1 MLGKSFVN
9 LLILALTPEGPIASH
24 VVKVQHITSNQVN
37 IRIAD
42 AQKQD
47 FGVGIMTMK
56 GFKPT
61 GMQEASRVRKA
72 GIEDTQ
78 GRGELRTTV
87 EAREEQEAS

>member
-47 FGVGIMTMK
+47 SGVGIMTVK

-61 GMQEASRVRKA
+61 GSK
-72 GIEDTQ
+72 Q
-78 GRGELRTTV
+78 GEEGRHRGHPGKG
-87 EAREEQEAS
+87 